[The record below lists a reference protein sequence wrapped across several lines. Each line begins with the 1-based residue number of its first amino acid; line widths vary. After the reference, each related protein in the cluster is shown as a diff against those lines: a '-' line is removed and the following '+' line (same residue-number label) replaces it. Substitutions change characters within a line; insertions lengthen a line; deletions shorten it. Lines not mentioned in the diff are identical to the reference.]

1 MPEFSLLIGSAIF
14 ALLFA
19 VLALSVF
26 FEFSERFIFLTELA
40 FVITAGVAMWRVFA
54 NDPHTEY
61 TVWMMYF
68 IGFILLVLMV
78 RRVLK
83 KTISPPNLD
92 KGALGDREH

>member
-19 VLALSVF
+19 VLALSIF
-26 FEFSERFIFLTELA
+26 LEFSERFIFLIGLA
-40 FVITAGVAMWRVFA
+40 FALTACVAMWRVFSK
-54 NDPHTEY
+54 DLHTEY

-83 KTISPPNLD
+83 KTISPPSLN
-92 KGALGDREH
+92 KVAPGDAEH